1 MTPITVLIRNRRSG
15 EVTGR
20 IRDEPVKLRVCRGCG
35 RAHPEACPAAAQA
48 A

>member
-15 EVTGR
+15 EVSGR
-20 IRDEPVKLRVCRGCG
+20 TRDEPVKLRVCRGCG
-35 RAHPEACPAAAQA
+35 RAHPEACRVTAQA